1 MPLRDLWA
9 AAVVQPVTPSASSL
23 PSSSPF
29 LLDTGPS
36 SASGEWKILTVKPKF
51 LAKIL
56 SGCKL
61 WELRKT
67 SCNYRGRIGLV
78 ASGTQKIWGAA
89 RVVDS
94 QFKTRA
100 ELQANTNMT
109 GLTHGELALFC
120 GEFGAHA
127 WVLDEVTA
135 FTKPLDWKP
144 IPGCI
149 VWSPVSPSLQVQMR
163 LSAKRMPPKGDDL
176 LMEMEMARQLLLH
189 QRRIGARPKPNQKVH
204 RKCRWCDIWPF
215 GPFRWTLFCLKKSHW
230 TERFTFLQR
239 CLAMFW
245 ESFLKLRYRILVI
258 NLSLKLSKGKQKWNR
273 FACPLP
279 SLPSTLGYFCKV
291 RKKRSG
297 QGLGDYCEFWKRNRI
312 RLLYVDIGQS
322 HICNHCWISHHL
334 TYGYHSINT

>member
-100 ELQANTNMT
+100 ELQAYQHDRSDPWGTCFILWRVWCSCMGPRWGDSFHKT
-109 GLTHGELALFC
+109 FGLEAHSRLYCLVTSESLF
-120 GEFGAHA
+120 A
-127 WVLDEVTA
+127 
-135 FTKPLDWKP
+135 
-144 IPGCI
+144 
-149 VWSPVSPSLQVQMR
+149 SPNA